1 VSRFRPDDEVIPVST
16 ASTFPASAALRGGL
30 SEVVVA
36 LGAAVE
42 EVVAADL
49 DACTDD
55 EIRGSV
61 AAMQRTIDR
70 LTAMRTRC
78 LGTLETRA
86 LNRAGPGRERRAL
99 RAVHDEMAAD
109 LKVPRSEVEK
119 DGRTGRRLSELPS
132 ARSAMADGDLS
143 GGHAAVLADTLHL
156 VDDADAR
163 AQVEARLLAAAADQD
178 LRTFGRTARAVL
190 VELDP
195 DAAQRRLDRQHA
207 RRSLRLALTAD
218 GTLQVHG
225 NGAGLDAEFAQTA
238 IHAFRSPDAPGQRR
252 SADARTWDAF
262 VAMCRAA
269 LDAGAAPTDRGV
281 KPHVLVMVHEPVL
294 ADRDGSGNGPSETL
308 WSGPLPWSETRRIL
322 ADCGVSR
329 VLLDARSLPVEA
341 SAGVRSVPAAVRKG
355 VWIRDRV
362 CIADG
367 CDVPAAWCQVMHLDV
382 PYRLEGR
389 LTMATA
395 GLGCTYHHRRFDA
408 GALVMT
414 LVDGRPVVHA
424 RDRPPRA
431 GPPGRGSSSG

>member
-1 VSRFRPDDEVIPVST
+1 VST
-16 ASTFPASAALRGGL
+16 TASRAPARPPAAVVRGGL
-30 SEVVVA
+30 PEVVAA
-36 LGAAVE
+36 LGAAVD

-49 DACTDD
+49 DACTD
-55 EIRGSV
+55 EQIRGSL

-70 LTAMRTRC
+70 LTAMRTRS

-99 RAVHDEMAAD
+99 QAVHDEMAAD

-119 DGRTGRRLSELPS
+119 DGRAGRRLSELPS

-143 GGHAAVLADTLHL
+143 GAHAAVLADTLHL
-156 VDDADAR
+156 VDDADTR
-163 AQVEARLLAAAADQD
+163 AQVEDRLLAAAAHQD

-195 DAAQRRLDRQHA
+195 DAAQRRIDRQHA
-207 RRSLRLALTAD
+207 RRSLRLAVTAD
-218 GTLQVHG
+218 GALQVHG
-225 NGAGLDAEFAQTA
+225 NGAGLDGEIVQTA

-252 SADARTWDAF
+252 AADARTWDAF
-262 VAMCRAA
+262 VAVCRTA
-269 LDAGAAPTDRGV
+269 LEAGVAPTDHGV
-281 KPHVLVMVHEPVL
+281 KPHVLVLVEEPVV
-294 ADRDGSGNGPSETL
+294 ADRAGSGNGPSETL

-341 SAGVRSVPAAVRKG
+341 SVEVRTVPAAVRKG
-355 VWIRDRV
+355 VLVRDRV

-382 PYRLEGR
+382 PYRLKGR

-395 GLGCTYHHRRFDA
+395 GLGCIYHHRRFDA
-408 GALVMT
+408 GALVVT
-414 LVDGRPVVHA
+414 LVDGRPVLQA
-424 RDRPPRA
+424 PDRPPRA
-431 GPPGRGSSSG
+431 GPS

>member
-1 VSRFRPDDEVIPVST
+1 VST
-16 ASTFPASAALRGGL
+16 ASTMPTSSDVALVGAGGPLSAA
-30 SEVVVA
+30 V
-36 LGAAVE
+36 AAVGVAVDA
-42 EVVAADL
+42 VVGVDL
-49 DACTDD
+49 DACSDD
-55 EIRGSV
+55 DIRGAV
-61 AAMQRTIDR
+61 AAVQRTLDR

-99 RAVHDEMAAD
+99 RAVHDDVAAD
-109 LKVPRSEVEK
+109 LRVPRSEVEK
-119 DGRTGRRLSELPS
+119 DGRTGRRLSELPA
-132 ARSAMADGDLS
+132 ARTAMASGDLP
-143 GGHAAVLADTLHL
+143 GGHAVVLADTLRL
-156 VDDADAR
+156 VDDADTR

-178 LRTFGRTARAVL
+178 QRAFARTARALL

-195 DAAQRRLDRQHA
+195 DAAQRRIDRQHA
-207 RRSLRLALTAD
+207 RRSLRLAVTED

-225 NGAGLDAEFAQTA
+225 NGTGLDGEIVQTA
-238 IHAFRSPDAPGQRR
+238 IHAFRPPDAPGQRR
-252 SADARTWDAF
+252 AADARTWDAL
-262 VAMCRAA
+262 VAVCRTA
-269 LDAGAAPTDRGV
+269 LDAGVAPSDRGV

-294 ADRDGSGNGPSETL
+294 ADRDGSGNGSSETL

-341 SAGVRSVPAAVRKG
+341 SAGVRTVPAAVRKG
-355 VWIRDRV
+355 VWVRDRV
-362 CIADG
+362 CIGDG

-389 LTMATA
+389 LTMATG

-408 GALVMT
+408 GAMVVT

-431 GPPGRGSSSG
+431 SPPGRGSSSG